1 VSKMNKIIRNA
12 DKFLKNEKKMRNRMQ
27 MWYEKWCK
35 VSPIFHRIYVAYYE
49 YIEKHFEESK

>member
-1 VSKMNKIIRNA
+1 MNKIIRNA